1 MPDRLSAGIL
11 VYRGTESG
19 SVQVLIAHMGGPFWH
34 FKDEGAW
41 SIPKGE
47 HEPGDDAF
55 AAACREFEEEL
66 GNPVP
71 GSEFTDLGTVRQPS
85 GKLVRVWAT
94 RGDFDPATAISN
106 TFEMEWPRG
115 SGRMQ
120 RFPEV
125 DRAQWFDV
133 AVARTKLVN
142 GQVPFLDTL
151 VALLRRTSPTG

>member
-11 VYRGTESG
+11 VYRGAKTG
-19 SVQVLIAHMGGPFWH
+19 SVQVLIAHMGGPFWQR
-34 FKDEGAW
+34 KDEGAW

-47 HEPGDDAF
+47 HAPDEDAF
-55 AAACREFEEEL
+55 AAACREFDEEL
-66 GNPVP
+66 GSPVP

-94 RGDFDPATAISN
+94 PGDFDAASAVST

-125 DRAQWFDV
+125 DRVQWFDV
-133 AVARTKLVN
+133 AVARTKLVS
-142 GQVPFLDTL
+142 GQVPFLDAL
-151 VALLRRTSPTG
+151 VARLSPTRSSG